1 MVIGARYTYNSLV
14 THHDPTTLPVMLP
27 SQYANT
33 TTTTSTTHT
42 TNPHQGKQST
52 SPSSQ
57 GHSAKPKN
65 HARSTSHPKSFNAF
79 LKDTNDE
86 WSDDIV
92 TKVVTKP
99 PVYEPSKGTDPVHV
113 VPTVTTIPTK
123 KSSSN
128 GIKDHVQDILLDPT
142 FLLNWLDVEATR
154 DPSRTKKFK
163 QVLRVSNVDLV
174 ALRSLSWSGIPPE
187 LRMMAWQLL
196 LGYLPCNSARREITL
211 ARKRKEYSDSVTA
224 TYARGTAGLD
234 QALWHQ
240 IHIDIPRT
248 NPGIPLY
255 QYEATQLVTLFF
267 FSYCAIDLNFFNIV
281 SGENIISMGNTTS
294 S

>member
-1 MVIGARYTYNSLV
+1 
-14 THHDPTTLPVMLP
+14 MLP
-27 SQYANT
+27 SQYA
-33 TTTTSTTHT
+33 TTS
-42 TNPHQGKQST
+42 PSQQQAQYKIQPT
-52 SPSSQ
+52 SPSSNVQ
-57 GHSAKPKN
+57 PKTKN
-65 HARSTSHPKSFNAF
+65 HVRSTSHPKSFNAF

-86 WSDDIV
+86 WSDDIHEPKVIVKQAKSIEHEVPKV
-92 TKVVTKP
+92 TEVVLSAP
-99 PVYEPSKGTDPVHV
+99 P
-113 VPTVTTIPTK
+113 TIK
-123 KSSSN
+123 KKKASN

-142 FLLNWLDVEATR
+142 FLLNWLDMEETR

-163 QVLRVSNVDLV
+163 EILCVSNVDLV
-174 ALRSLSWSGIPPE
+174 ALRSLSWSGIPKE

-255 QYEATQLVTLFF
+255 QYEATQLVSNYMYVFVYVT
-267 FSYCAIDLNFFNIV
+267 NHVTVPRENIV
-281 SGENIISMGNTTS
+281 SMGDTTS
-294 S
+294 SKWLCTRY